1 MGRGGGDGNPCGPAR
16 LLRTNP
22 SRDTRDT
29 IMEGFNMKRFGLTAL
44 LAALSIAGAANA
56 AAPEPTKPVDPA
68 RFFTGRWYEIGR
80 KPQMLTDGCVAGWT
94 EYSPGK
100 DGRLEVLDACY
111 DKTPSGKLKTIGGPA
126 DMLDP
131 VNHAK
136 LRVHYKLGILP
147 IGKDY
152 WILDH
157 DEDYTWFIE
166 ASPSFKEL
174 WIYTRAAN
182 PSPELV
188 QELIGKAKGFGYDT
202 SKLEFPTQTGK

>member
-1 MGRGGGDGNPCGPAR
+1 
-16 LLRTNP
+16 
-22 SRDTRDT
+22 
-29 IMEGFNMKRFGLTAL
+29 MKRFGLAAL
-44 LAALSIAGAANA
+44 LAGFSIAGAAMA

-80 KPQMLTDGCVAGWT
+80 KPQALTDGCVAGWT

-157 DEDYTWFIE
+157 DADYTWFIE

-188 QELIGKAKGFGYDT
+188 QDLIGKAKAFGYDT